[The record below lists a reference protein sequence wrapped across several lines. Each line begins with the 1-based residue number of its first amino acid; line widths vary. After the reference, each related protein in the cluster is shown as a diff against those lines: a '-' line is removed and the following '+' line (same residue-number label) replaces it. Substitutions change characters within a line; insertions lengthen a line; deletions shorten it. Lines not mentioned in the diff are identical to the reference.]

1 MNIIYSWINGRY
13 KITNQPMQPGY
24 LSSKTLESLEDII
37 LTENIIDLEKRKD
50 CEDTFS
56 RDLTFLVPGVYRNTK
71 DEFLDIGVQCTSI
84 QQVIP

>member
-1 MNIIYSWINGRY
+1 
-13 KITNQPMQPGY
+13 MQPGY

-56 RDLTFLVPGVYRNTK
+56 RDLTFLVPVVYRNTK

>member
-1 MNIIYSWINGRY
+1 
-13 KITNQPMQPGY
+13 MQPGY

-84 QQVIP
+84 QQVIQ